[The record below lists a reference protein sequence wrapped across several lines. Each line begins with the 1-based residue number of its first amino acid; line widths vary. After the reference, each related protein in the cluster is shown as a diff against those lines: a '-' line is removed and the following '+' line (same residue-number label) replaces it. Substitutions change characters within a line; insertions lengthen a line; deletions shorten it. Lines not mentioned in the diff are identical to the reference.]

1 MHIQTPFAAQSTDS
15 LQSPCVRRNTTIA
28 EIVDKGIALQEKCG
42 TKAAAE
48 FLRRKMVNIEV
59 TARVL
64 LRQGERRDYSKKD

>member
-1 MHIQTPFAAQSTDS
+1 MHIQIPDSAGSPDS
-15 LQSPCVRRNTTIA
+15 LQNPCARRNTTVA

-64 LRQGERRDYSKKD
+64 LREDERRDYSKKD

>member
-1 MHIQTPFAAQSTDS
+1 MHIQIPDAADLPDS
-15 LQSPCVRRNTTIA
+15 LQSPCVRRNTTVA

-59 TARVL
+59 AERVL
-64 LRQGERRDYSKKD
+64 LRHSERRDYSKKD